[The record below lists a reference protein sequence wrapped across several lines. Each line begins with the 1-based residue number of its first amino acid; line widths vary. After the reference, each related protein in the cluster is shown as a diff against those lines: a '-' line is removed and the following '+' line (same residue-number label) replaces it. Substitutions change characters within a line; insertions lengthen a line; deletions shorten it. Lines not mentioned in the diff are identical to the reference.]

1 MPSTVVYVNETAAP
15 FVLLSR
21 TVNSAGS
28 PSVTGAASSID
39 SVGGSL
45 SAIVPTAVPS
55 AIVAPEAALRV
66 NVNVSS
72 TSESLSSSVVTVIV
86 CDVSP
91 GSKRRVPAA
100 AV

>member
-1 MPSTVVYVNETAAP
+1 MPSTVSYDTETAVAL
-15 FVLLSR
+15 VLLSR
-21 TVNSAGS
+21 AVNSAGS

-55 AIVAPEAALRV
+55 AIVAPEAALSV

-91 GSKRRVPAA
+91 GSKRSVPDVAA
-100 AV
+100 

>member
-1 MPSTVVYVNETAAP
+1 MSSIVAYDTETAAP
-15 FVLLSR
+15 FVLFSR
-21 TVNSAGS
+21 TANSAGS

-45 SAIVPTAVPS
+45 SVIVPMPVPP
-55 AIVAPEAALRV
+55 AIVAPEAALSV

-72 TSESLSSSVVTVIV
+72 ASGSPSSSVVTVIV
-86 CDVSP
+86 WDVSP
-91 GSKRRVPAA
+91 GSKRSVPDV

>member
-1 MPSTVVYVNETAAP
+1 M
-15 FVLLSR
+15 
-21 TVNSAGS
+21 NSAGS

-39 SVGGSL
+39 RVGGSL
-45 SAIVPTAVPS
+45 SMIVPTPVPP
-55 AIVAPEAALRV
+55 AIVAPEAALSA

-72 TSESLSSSVVTVIV
+72 TSDSPSSSVVTVIV

-91 GSKRRVPAA
+91 GSKRSIPDA